1 MVEAELGAPIH
12 EIFSEFGEQPV
23 AAASLA
29 QVSALVHVSAAVVHL
44 PDLSVGERCCI
55 LSSGTVASNKAAHA
69 TCLACGPGMQRC
81 LC

>member
-29 QVSALVHVSAAVVHL
+29 QVSASLH
-44 PDLSVGERCCI
+44 I
-55 LSSGTVASNKAAHA
+55 
-69 TCLACGPGMQRC
+69 
-81 LC
+81 